1 MMMRAFRWHAALLLL
16 LALAGCAGGPGGQA
30 SGSGKDWVTESDE
43 PEARK
48 RAKVRLQLGA
58 GYFEQGQHT
67 VALDEA
73 KQAIAIDPTFVAA
86 YNLRGLIY
94 MQLNEMKLAEESF
107 QQGLR
112 VNPRDPD
119 TLHNFGWMRCQ
130 EGRYADAYQFFGR
143 ALDVPNYAG
152 AGKTWMARGLC
163 QLKVGEFADA
173 EASFVKSF
181 ELDPS
186 SPVTNYNLAV
196 LLHKRGETERARYYV
211 RRVNGSEFV
220 NAESLWLGIKI
231 ENRLQNRDSARQL
244 GEQLRR
250 RFPESREAG
259 AYERGAFNE

>member
-1 MMMRAFRWHAALLLL
+1 MMHAFRWQAALLLL
-16 LALAGCAGGPGGQA
+16 LALAGCAGGAG
-30 SGSGKDWVTESDE
+30 SYSSSSGKDWVTESDE
-43 PEARK
+43 PEVRK
-48 RAKVRLQLGA
+48 RARVRLQLGA
-58 GYFEQGQHT
+58 GYFEQGQNT

-119 TLHNFGWMRCQ
+119 TLHNFAWMRCQ
-130 EGRYADAYQFFGR
+130 EGRYTDAYQFFGR
-143 ALDVPNYAG
+143 ALEVPNYAG
-152 AGKTWMARGLC
+152 ASRSLMALGLC
-163 QLKVGEFADA
+163 QLKAGQHA
-173 EASFVKSF
+173 EAESSFVKAF

-186 SPVTNYNLAV
+186 NPVTNYNLAV

-211 RRVNGSEFV
+211 RRVNSSEFF

-231 ENRLQNRDSARQL
+231 ENRLQNRESARQL